1 MISHGRLGS
10 LGHIDPSG
18 IFNFALMNKQRGMRG
33 RCSPAGSAAL
43 TLFICLLFVCY
54 WISMNMTFHPSD
66 ICVYDIWYI
75 NISVSI
81 SMQRIRKETIIGG
94 DVPRM
99 HCLSDLYKWNESK
112 QIQYLNTK
120 TQTQTQQTRKG
131 EGQVFPS
138 WERDTHWPT
147 TAGGE
152 SWKRGGEAP
161 LIKHKH

>member
-1 MISHGRLGS
+1 
-10 LGHIDPSG
+10 
-18 IFNFALMNKQRGMRG
+18 
-33 RCSPAGSAAL
+33 
-43 TLFICLLFVCY
+43 
-54 WISMNMTFHPSD
+54 
-66 ICVYDIWYI
+66 
-75 NISVSI
+75 
-81 SMQRIRKETIIGG
+81 MQRIRKETIIGG

-161 LIKHKH
+161 LIKHKRSDQTGQTQILKSNANTNNLIKHEQTDQTQTIWSNTNNLIKH